1 MRSLVCVCREQC
13 CHVRAFLRL
22 CFVQIAECCTN
33 WNYLLLLCKYNR
45 THVLAGTTRF
55 GLVLCMLIAADRG
68 DTHITNTHTHRR
80 APEIAPAG
88 NAAIICFCCCCCRRP
103 SVVTNAVIT
112 SLHLCVC
119 CSVCVCLCAMLLV
132 VISGYLIPKCIYNNI
147 IARAS
152 FICTQQRQEPHTE
165 TQTHT
170 HKERHATIQ
179 AHRNTHMHTYRLT
192 RNVCMHIIIDT
203 FSPMPMGRQLWLW
216 LRLPLLLLLLLLRD
230 TEQGH
235 IDCAVINTHSQTHT
249 HTQSQTCT
257 SCDAG

>member
-1 MRSLVCVCREQC
+1 MQQQLRHNVNLVSICAVVDAISKEREEEAANNIHREKKKLIAISKFTHAHVYVYMRLLVCVCREQC

-68 DTHITNTHTHRR
+68 DTHITNTHTHSR

-112 SLHLCVC
+112 SLHLCVWFCMCMFVCHAAC
-119 CSVCVCLCAMLLV
+119 CNFRLFDTKM
-132 VISGYLIPKCIYNNI
+132 YL
-147 IARAS
+147 
-152 FICTQQRQEPHTE
+152 
-165 TQTHT
+165 
-170 HKERHATIQ
+170 
-179 AHRNTHMHTYRLT
+179 
-192 RNVCMHIIIDT
+192 
-203 FSPMPMGRQLWLW
+203 
-216 LRLPLLLLLLLLRD
+216 
-230 TEQGH
+230 
-235 IDCAVINTHSQTHT
+235 
-249 HTQSQTCT
+249 
-257 SCDAG
+257 

>member
-1 MRSLVCVCREQC
+1 MRLLVCVCREQC

-68 DTHITNTHTHRR
+68 DTHITNTHTHSR

-103 SVVTNAVIT
+103 SVVTNAVTT

-119 CSVCVCLCAMLLV
+119 GSVCVCLCAMLLV

-170 HKERHATIQ
+170 QRKARHNSGTQKHTHACIQ
-179 AHRNTHMHTYRLT
+179 ANKKRVYAHNNR
-192 RNVCMHIIIDT
+192 HILANADG
-203 FSPMPMGRQLWLW
+203 SPALAMAAPAAAAAAAA
-216 LRLPLLLLLLLLRD
+216 
-230 TEQGH
+230 EGH
-235 IDCAVINTHSQTHT
+235 GTGAY
-249 HTQSQTCT
+249 
-257 SCDAG
+257 